1 MKRILALILLL
12 PLVPAFA
19 NSLDDY
25 NVVWTSPST
34 NSGDSMPCGGG
45 DIGLNVWVEN
55 GDLLSHL
62 SRSGT
67 FDENNLFPK
76 LGRLRVT
83 LDPDPF
89 ADGGKF
95 RQELKLREGHVEIS
109 GAKDGVSAKVTVWVD
124 VFHPVAHVEVES
136 VKPVGVVAA
145 CESWRL
151 ADRELTQ
158 PGTDACRSWRG
169 APEKAVVR

>member
-12 PLVPAFA
+12 PLASAFA
-19 NSLDDY
+19 HSLDDY
-25 NVVWTSPST
+25 NAVWTSPST
-34 NSGDSMPCGGG
+34 NSGNLMPCGA
-45 DIGLNVWVEN
+45 
-55 GDLLSHL
+55 
-62 SRSGT
+62 

-76 LGRLRVT
+76 PGRLRVT
-83 LDPDPF
+83 LDPNSF

-109 GAKDGVSAKVTVWVD
+109 GEKDGVSAKVTVWVD

-136 VKPVGVVAA
+136 VKSVGVVAA

-169 APEKAVVR
+169 APEKAVVH